1 MENKFAKLQMVWQKV
16 KLNHLSKFVRATIET
31 LSHGLSDKLLKITPI
46 KSIKSKKFEF
56 NFKKDQNLIT

>member
-1 MENKFAKLQMVWQKV
+1 MVWQKV

-56 NFKKDQNLIT
+56 NFKKHQNLIT